1 MAGLRDFIY
10 LDFERVRSYAAQLLE
25 GVPDKQEVGS
35 SHEAGG
41 EASAE
46 AGLFNL
52 MKAQGGADYRYQRSS
67 TETRSLHHQVY
78 VLFEDA
84 LEERGYL
91 RTVDATYNYEDWD
104 PDNFVDGE
112 FVKVYGEVRLVN
124 YTKTFVQM
132 QALPKLAGD
141 VAAVLKSGNPKSG
154 VNEDAREMTKVTSE
168 LKQLPIKQMAAVAQQ
183 LYGDNE
189 FRVKVRPTGAPNEY
203 VLAGTGRTD
212 GLIEAGAAVGPMVR
226 SPIGVEWVVVG
237 QLTLPDQ
244 EGSTTDVMATGNEM
258 EDALEGMATTLDGIG
273 KLGSSV
279 AFPALSITPIAVY
292 REAHQ
297 TQD

>member
-25 GVPDKQEVGS
+25 GVPDSQQLGS
-35 SHEAGG
+35 SHAAGG
-41 EASAE
+41 DASAE
-46 AGLFNL
+46 ASLFSL
-52 MKAQGGADYRYQRSS
+52 LKTHGGADYRYQRTT

-91 RTVDATYNYEDWD
+91 RVINADYDYARWQ

-112 FVKVYGEVRLVN
+112 FVKIYGEVRLVS
-124 YTKTFVQM
+124 YTKTFMQM

-141 VAAVLKSGNPKSG
+141 VAAVVKGGSAGSGAAG
-154 VNEDAREMTKVTSE
+154 DMREMAKMTSE
-168 LKQLPIKQMAAVAQQ
+168 LKQLPIKQMTAVAQQ
-183 LYGDNE
+183 LFGDSD
-189 FRVKVRPTGAPNEY
+189 FRVKARPSGAPSGHIF
-203 VLAGTGRTD
+203 AGTGKSD
-212 GLIEAGAAVGPMVR
+212 GVIDAGASVSPMIR

-237 QLTLPDQ
+237 QLTLPDM
-244 EGSTTDVMATGNEM
+244 EGFEPEAMPTGNEM
-258 EDALEGMATTLDGIG
+258 EDALEGMATLLDGLG

-279 AFPALSITPIAVY
+279 TFPALSFTPIAVC
-292 REAHQ
+292 REAHE
-297 TQD
+297 TQG